1 MSDRYLLQLTA
12 IRSLNDDLRTRLHGG
27 VVSVAE
33 EIKELG
39 PVVHAHALL
48 TMAESNCFDDEERSS
63 GRFFFCARLFHWW
76 ISYGDSPNPAS
87 AKLTKRTLFLSL

>member
-1 MSDRYLLQLTA
+1 MSDRYLLELTA

-39 PVVHAHALL
+39 PIVHAHALL
-48 TMAESNCFDDEERSS
+48 AMAESEYFDDEEHSS

-76 ISYGDSPNPAS
+76 ISYGGSPNPAS
-87 AKLTKRTLFLSL
+87 AKLTTRSLFLSI